1 LPFEVLA
8 ENRKYRGFLTLN
20 LNAKLNPMVEQQV
33 SIWREAK
40 TVPNLLSFLRLALIP
55 VFLWLILRHQG
66 GWAIGLLAFSGLT
79 DYLDG
84 YIARKYNQ
92 VTRLGKLIDPAADRL
107 YIFTTLIGLVVTG
120 VIPGWL
126 ASIIIARDV
135 MLLIVYPI
143 LATHGYGPL
152 PVHYLGKAGTFALL
166 YAFPLLLLANVF
178 ESANFVILPI
188 AWAFA
193 LWGAGLYWWAGFVY
207 VKQVR
212 DLVSGVRASR

>member
-1 LPFEVLA
+1 MGE
-8 ENRKYRGFLTLN
+8 K
-20 LNAKLNPMVEQQV
+20 QV
-33 SIWREAK
+33 SMWHEAK

-55 VFLWLILRHQG
+55 LFLWLILRHQG
-66 GWAIGLLAFSGLT
+66 TWAVLLLIFSGFT

-107 YIFTTLIGLVVTG
+107 YIFTTLIGLVATG
-120 VIPGWL
+120 VIPFWL
-126 ASIIIARDV
+126 AAVVVARDV
-135 MLLIVYPI
+135 ILLIVYPI

-166 YAFPLLLLANVF
+166 YAFPLLLLANLF
-178 ESANFVILPI
+178 PGANFVILPL

-193 LWGAGLYWWAGFVY
+193 LWGAGLYWWAGFIY
-207 VKQVR
+207 VKQAKE
-212 DLVSGVRASR
+212 LVFGVRASR

>member
-1 LPFEVLA
+1 
-8 ENRKYRGFLTLN
+8 
-20 LNAKLNPMVEQQV
+20 M
-33 SIWREAK
+33 WHEAK

-55 VFLWLILRHQG
+55 LFLWLILRHQG
-66 GWAIGLLAFSGLT
+66 TWAVLLLIFSGFT

-107 YIFTTLIGLVVTG
+107 YIFTTLIGLVATG
-120 VIPGWL
+120 VIPFWL
-126 ASIIIARDV
+126 AAVVVARDV

-166 YAFPLLLLANVF
+166 YAFPLLLLANLF
-178 ESANFVILPI
+178 PGANFVILPV

-193 LWGAGLYWWAGFVY
+193 LWGAGLYWWAGFIY
-207 VKQVR
+207 VKQAKE
-212 DLVSGVRASR
+212 LVFGVRASR

>member
-1 LPFEVLA
+1 
-8 ENRKYRGFLTLN
+8 
-20 LNAKLNPMVEQQV
+20 M
-33 SIWREAK
+33 WHEAK

-55 VFLWLILRHQG
+55 VFLWLIVSGRG
-66 GWAIGLLAFSGLT
+66 GWAIALLAFSGLT

-107 YIFTTLIGLVVTG
+107 YIFTTLIGLVITG
-120 VIPGWL
+120 VIPFPL
-126 ASIIIARDV
+126 AAVIVARDV

-143 LATHGYGPL
+143 LANHGYGPL

-166 YAFPLLLLANVF
+166 YAFPLLLMANVWD
-178 ESANFVILPI
+178 SATYVILPI

-207 VKQVR
+207 VKQAK
-212 DLVSGVRASR
+212 DLVLAERASR

>member
-1 LPFEVLA
+1 MGE
-8 ENRKYRGFLTLN
+8 K
-20 LNAKLNPMVEQQV
+20 QV
-33 SIWREAK
+33 SMWHEAK

-55 VFLWLILRHQG
+55 LFLWLILRHQG
-66 GWAIGLLAFSGLT
+66 TWAVLLLIFSGFT

-107 YIFTTLIGLVVTG
+107 YIFTTLIGLVATG
-120 VIPGWL
+120 VIPFWL
-126 ASIIIARDV
+126 AAVVVARDV

-166 YAFPLLLLANVF
+166 YAFPLLLFANLFPV
-178 ESANFVILPI
+178 ANFVILPL
-188 AWAFA
+188 AWASA
-193 LWGAGLYWWAGFVY
+193 LWGAGLYWWAGFIY
-207 VKQVR
+207 VKQAKE
-212 DLVSGVRASR
+212 LVFGVRASR

>member
-1 LPFEVLA
+1 MGE
-8 ENRKYRGFLTLN
+8 K
-20 LNAKLNPMVEQQV
+20 QV
-33 SIWREAK
+33 SMWHEAK

-55 VFLWLILRHQG
+55 LFLWLILRHQG
-66 GWAIGLLAFSGLT
+66 TWAVLLLIFSGFT

-107 YIFTTLIGLVVTG
+107 YIFTTLIGLVATG
-120 VIPGWL
+120 VIPFWL
-126 ASIIIARDV
+126 AAVVVARDV

-166 YAFPLLLLANVF
+166 YAFPLLLLANLF
-178 ESANFVILPI
+178 PGANFVILPL

-193 LWGAGLYWWAGFVY
+193 LWGAGLYWWAGFIY
-207 VKQVR
+207 IKQAKE
-212 DLVSGVRASR
+212 LVFGVRASR